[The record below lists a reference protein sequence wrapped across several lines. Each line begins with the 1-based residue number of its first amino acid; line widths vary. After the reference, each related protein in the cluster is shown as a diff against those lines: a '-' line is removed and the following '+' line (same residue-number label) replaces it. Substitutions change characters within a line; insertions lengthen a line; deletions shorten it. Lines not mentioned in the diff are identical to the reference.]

1 MANIRFTPLGVPASS
16 SLASSSSLAQT
27 SGNTPTTSSLSGIG
41 LNLTG
46 SVGDNYLQVSASS
59 GPLPNLGLVIGS

>member
-1 MANIRFTPLGVPASS
+1 MSNIRFTPLGIPASS
-16 SLASSSSLAQT
+16 SFASSASLAET
-27 SGNTPTTSSLSGIG
+27 SGNTPTTSSLSGVG

-59 GPLPNLGLVIGS
+59 GPLPNLGLVVG